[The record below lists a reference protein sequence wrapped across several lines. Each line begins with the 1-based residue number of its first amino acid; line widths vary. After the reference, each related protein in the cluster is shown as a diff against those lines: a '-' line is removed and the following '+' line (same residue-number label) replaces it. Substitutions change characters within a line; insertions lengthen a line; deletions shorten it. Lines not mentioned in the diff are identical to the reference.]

1 MAQMLRLD
9 RAFNG
14 TTQGATWVSL
24 VSLLALAA
32 CGSGDGATA
41 PSGPGSFEGPP
52 PETMTPT
59 APEGTEPAGPDTM
72 APLGETPAGEELPGD
87 APLDPSGDD
96 GDGDGTSTEPP
107 AEQPSPDEPPPAEPP
122 AFGENTGEN
131 CVVGALPDTAALP
144 TNALLPDPFLKLDGT
159 RMTRKAEWTCRREEI
174 EKQAER
180 YVYGTKPPRPETVTG
195 TVSNGAI
202 TVNVSNAGRS
212 TSFTV
217 SVDMPAGATGPVPA
231 LVSVGAGFFGFSQN
245 ALVRGEGVAI
255 INYDPYAI
263 GAEGAPRND
272 KQGAFYDIYGSQ
284 STTGLL
290 VAWSWGV
297 SRILDVIE
305 SSGGNILKA
314 DATAVAGCSR
324 FGKAAITIGAFDE
337 RIALT
342 IPFESGSGGVP
353 IWRGIPGE
361 GAQSPGSAF
370 GEQYWLGD
378 AFGAFTNSVNR
389 LPVDTHELLA
399 MVAPRGLLILDNP
412 HIANLGPRS
421 AHVAAL
427 AGAEVF
433 AALGVGD
440 NISYHSSVADGAH
453 CSARPEHQEP
463 LRQNIRKFLLKT
475 GDAPGVITAA
485 AKATGNLAEWRD
497 WQTPTLE

>member
-1 MAQMLRLD
+1 MLRFSK
-9 RAFNG
+9 AFSQR
-14 TTQGATWVSL
+14 TSRRYAPL
-24 VSLLALAA
+24 VSLLALVA
-32 CGSGDGATA
+32 CGSDGGNEA
-41 PSGPGSFEGPP
+41 PTGPGAFDGQTPSNMNPGTPDDTGMQPP
-52 PETMTPT
+52 GTDTTP
-59 APEGTEPAGPDTM
+59 PSN
-72 APLGETPAGEELPGD
+72 ETPAGEGVPDGV
-87 APLDPSGDD
+87 PLDPSGDD
-96 GDGDGTSTEPP
+96 GNGDGNGATTDPP
-107 AEQPSPDEPPPAEPP
+107 GEDPAPNDPTPGEPP
-122 AFGENTGEN
+122 AFVEDS
-131 CVVGALPDTAALP
+131 GADCAVAALP
-144 TNALLPDPFLKLDGT
+144 NSDALPTDNLLPDPFLKLDGT
-159 RMTRKAEWTCRREEI
+159 RMTSKSEWTCRREEI
-174 EKQAER
+174 KRQAER
-180 YVYGTKPPRPETVTG
+180 YIYGTKPSKPETVTG
-195 TVSNGAI
+195 TVSNTSI
-202 TVNVSNAGRS
+202 TVNVTNGGNS

-231 LVSVGAGFFGFSQN
+231 LVSVGTGFFGFSQN
-245 ALVRGEGVAI
+245 TLVRNEGVAI
-255 INYDPYAI
+255 INFDPYAI
-263 GAEGAPRND
+263 GAEGTPRNA
-272 KQGAFYDIYGSQ
+272 KQGAFYDIYGAQ

-290 VAWSWGV
+290 LAWSWGV

-305 SSGGNILKA
+305 QSGGNILKA

-324 FGKAAITIGAFDE
+324 FGKAAITVGAFDE

-370 GEQYWLGD
+370 GEQPWLGD
-378 AFGAFTNSVNR
+378 AFGTFTNAVTR
-389 LPVDTHELLA
+389 LPVDTHELLS

-433 AALGVGD
+433 SALGVGD

-463 LRQNIRKFLLKT
+463 LRQNIRRFLLKT
-475 GDAPGVITAA
+475 DATTGVITAA

-497 WQTPTLE
+497 WETPTLE